1 MHILGYKYKK
11 EPDNYNFPGPGT
23 YEIPSSR
30 NLQGVK
36 FTKTK
41 RFDKHDWK
49 IPGPGSYNFENLI
62 KGNGVVYN
70 SKFLSNNGKTIGK
83 KLKWIKDKLI
93 TPGPGAYESFSEFQG
108 FDRNNYV
115 KIRKNNMS
123 NKNKRTKSS
132 FSSRATSAFTRRSW
146 F

>member
-1 MHILGYKYKK
+1 MKYQVQEIYK
-11 EPDNYNFPGPGT
+11 E
-23 YEIPSSR
+23 
-30 NLQGVK
+30 L
-36 FTKTK
+36 K